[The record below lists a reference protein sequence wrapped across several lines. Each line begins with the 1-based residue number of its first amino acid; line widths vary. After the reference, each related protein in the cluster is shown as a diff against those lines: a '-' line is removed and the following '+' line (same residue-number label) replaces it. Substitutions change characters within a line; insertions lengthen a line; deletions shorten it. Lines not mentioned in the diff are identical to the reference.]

1 MQPLLKKVAKK
12 VAKFVLFQNN
22 NAKIMPQE
30 YKKAPEPLYIKGFEA
45 LSTYSTWIVERK
57 ICFYC
62 WNISADSLAL

>member
-30 YKKAPEPLYIKGFEA
+30 YKKAPKPLIY
-45 LSTYSTWIVERK
+45 
-57 ICFYC
+57 
-62 WNISADSLAL
+62 